1 MGVRSLGGGRRGRVG
16 VGGMPQTHS
25 QIDLSQM
32 HKTLADPAVN
42 LSRSFKLVRVLG
54 GGGRRGRA
62 GVGGV
67 RGQGLTRESVLE
79 YSPQILLTSSYTKP
93 R

>member
-1 MGVRSLGGGRRGRVG
+1 
-16 VGGMPQTHS
+16 MPQTHS
-25 QIDLSQM
+25 PIYLSQM
-32 HKTLADPAVN
+32 HKTLADPAVD

-54 GGGRRGRA
+54 GGGRRGRV

-79 YSPQILLTSSYTKP
+79 HSPQILLTSSYTKP